1 MSVVKNMKGY
11 YHQWEAR
18 SWDMFPPVLNTG
30 EFRNFPRKAKK
41 RLAGRKITYNRHQKL
56 CCGIYPP
63 QMERR
68 IRKAMSKTSNK
79 SSEFITDLDFD

>member
-1 MSVVKNMKGY
+1 MEAEMKGY

-63 QMERR
+63 LMERR
-68 IRKAMSKTSNK
+68 MRKAMTKSDKRNK
-79 SSEFITDLDFD
+79 DKGFDVSF